1 MKIKLSSQE
10 DIKVV
15 MSALYARRNNLEQM
29 LRNIEI
35 KKANSSRKEYFEHE
49 LKEVNRVLI
58 LFENNK

>member
-1 MKIKLSSQE
+1 MKVNLSSQR

-15 MSALYARRNNLEQM
+15 TNALYSRKNRLEQM

-35 KKANSSRKEYFEHE
+35 KKADISRKEYFEHE

-58 LFENNK
+58 LFENNE

>member
-1 MKIKLSSQE
+1 MKVKLSSQE

-15 MSALYARRNNLEQM
+15 MSALHARKNNLEQM

-35 KKANSSRKEYFEHE
+35 KKADISRKEYFEHE

>member
-1 MKIKLSSQE
+1 MKVKLSSQE

-15 MSALYARRNNLEQM
+15 MSALHARKNNLEQM

-35 KKANSSRKEYFEHE
+35 KKADISRKEYFEHE

-58 LFENNK
+58 LFESNK